1 MARETGAIQPR
12 PLFGAIKPSTE
23 GSILDAKPIPSP
35 DGAVQRYLETF
46 PPEINV
52 SVDYWHVQRFLTSYS
67 GKASTYKVYR
77 GFVERLLLWSW
88 IVRGRSVLSLVRS
101 DAEDFMRFNKTPPAD
116 WIGPLTQHRFVP
128 GDDDGLVFNPEW
140 RPFSIQKKRGGNGE
154 YIATQPTLQLI
165 FASCSTFYSFM
176 NADGHP
182 VGNPF
187 SAIKQKSTLIG
198 GKASQRSSKSLT
210 QLEWDFLLE
219 TAELMADED
228 PRYERSLFIVVALF
242 SMYLRIGDLAGN
254 GEWTPTM
261 GSFSRRGGNWWYS
274 SIGKGGVEATISV
287 KPAFIPYLKRYRESR
302 NLTPLPT
309 STDSAPLLIG
319 RNARRGLS
327 ARHIRTLVQE
337 VFDRA
342 LARMRADGRTD
353 DECMQLQE
361 ATVHWLRHTGATFDA
376 PHRPAKHLQL
386 DLRHRSL
393 HTTHDVY
400 YNSIDEERAASSHG
414 LGIRR

>member
-1 MARETGAIQPR
+1 MGVETASIQPR
-12 PLFGAIKPSTE
+12 PLFGGIEHIVGRAAEAEI
-23 GSILDAKPIPSP
+23 AAPSP
-35 DGAVQRYLETF
+35 AGAVERYLEAF
-46 PPEINV
+46 PEEIGV
-52 SVDYWHVQRFLTSYS
+52 SLDYMHVGRFLASYS

-88 IVRGRSVLSLVRS
+88 IVRGRSVLTLVRS
-101 DAEDFMRFNKTPPAD
+101 DAEDFMRFNKAPPAD
-116 WIGPLTQHRFVP
+116 WIGASTQQRFLLS
-128 GDDDGLVFNPEW
+128 DDGLVFNPEW
-140 RPFSIQKKRGGNGE
+140 RPFSFQRKRGGDGG
-154 YIATQPTLQLI
+154 YISTQPTLQLI
-165 FASCSTFYSFM
+165 FASCSTFYAFM

-187 SAIKQKSTLIG
+187 SAIKQKGTLIG
-198 GKASQRSSKSLT
+198 AKPSQRTSKALT

-228 PRYERSLFIVVALF
+228 PKYERSLFIVVALF

-254 GEWTPTM
+254 EQWTPTM
-261 GSFSRRGGNWWYS
+261 GSFSRRGGNWWYT
-274 SIGKGGVEATISV
+274 SIGKGGAEATISV
-287 KPAFIPYLKRYRESR
+287 KPAFMDYLKRYRASR

-319 RNARRGLS
+319 RNARGGLS

-342 LARMRADGRTD
+342 LERMREDGRTD

-393 HTTHDVY
+393 NTTQDVY
-400 YNSIDEERAASSHG
+400 YNSIDQERAASSQG

>member
-1 MARETGAIQPR
+1 MSETASIQPR
-12 PLFGAIKPSTE
+12 PLFGAIKPNENSTCLTE
-23 GSILDAKPIPSP
+23 KAELSP
-35 DGAVQRYLETF
+35 ASGVERYLETF
-46 PPEINV
+46 PAEINV
-52 SVDYWHVQRFLTSYS
+52 RLDYAHVRRFLTSYS
-67 GKASTYKVYR
+67 GRASTYKVYR

-88 IVRGRSVLSLVRS
+88 IVQGRSVLTLVRS
-101 DAEDFMRFNKTPPAD
+101 DAEDFMRFNKSPPAE
-116 WIGPLTQHRFVP
+116 WIGASTQPRFLP
-128 GDDDGLVFNPEW
+128 GDEGLVFNPEW
-140 RPFSIQKKRGGNGE
+140 RPFSIQKKGGGDGS

-165 FASCSTFYSFM
+165 FASCSTFYAFM

-187 SAIKQKSTLIG
+187 SAIKQKGTLIG
-198 GKASQRSSKSLT
+198 AKAAQRASKALT

-228 PRYERSLFIVVALF
+228 PKYERSLFIVVALF

-254 GEWTPTM
+254 EQWTPTM
-261 GSFSRRGGNWWYS
+261 GSFSRRGGNWWYT
-274 SIGKGGVEATISV
+274 SIGKGGAEATISV
-287 KPAFIPYLKRYRESR
+287 KPAFIDYLKRYRASR

-319 RNARRGLS
+319 RNGRGGLS

-342 LARMRADGRTD
+342 LERMREDGRND

-393 HTTHDVY
+393 STTQDVY
-400 YNSIDEERAASSHG
+400 YNSIDQERAASSHG